1 MMRIGNLL
9 QSMAVRIVALVYAS
23 AVSAALDVLY
33 VQLKCN
39 ISCSNPT
46 RKMKITRKRCDYHNQ
61 NLDNFFCVILS
72 IFVWH
77 VLTNHNNNIRLYP
90 VISARVEMTAGKYV
104 IIKT

>member
-9 QSMAVRIVALVYAS
+9 RSMTVRIMALEYVS

-33 VQLKCN
+33 IQLKCN

-61 NLDNFFCVILS
+61 HLDNFFL
-72 IFVWH
+72 
-77 VLTNHNNNIRLYP
+77 RD
-90 VISARVEMTAGKYV
+90 
-104 IIKT
+104 IIYFSNKP